1 MKEDRQPQRTD
12 MPLTMLLP
20 NVVTITA
27 LCAGLTAIRMGF
39 HGQFKGAVI
48 MILIACILDGMDGKL
63 ARLLRSES
71 PMGAELD
78 SLADA
83 VNFGVAP
90 ALLVY
95 AFAMQDT
102 TGAGWIAALVY
113 AVTCVMRLARF
124 NLDSKSETSTP
135 SGSRFVG
142 VPAPA
147 GAFLV
152 LLPLFLSFQA
162 NDPDLIPPI
171 LVGFY
176 MIGIGLLMI
185 SRIPTFSFKKTRVA
199 RKSVKFLL
207 LGFVFLAAALLTQ
220 TWITLIAMEF
230 AYAVSIVWAWYTRDN
245 TEAAS

>member
-1 MKEDRQPQRTD
+1 MSGNRQTQRSD
-12 MPLTMLLP
+12 MPLVTLLP
-20 NVVTITA
+20 NAVTIIA

-39 HGQFKGAVI
+39 NGQFRGAVI
-48 MILIACILDGMDGKL
+48 MILVACVLDGMDGRL

-90 ALLVY
+90 ALVVY
-95 AFAMQDT
+95 AFAMQDA
-102 TGAGWIAALVY
+102 TGAGWIAVLVY
-113 AVTCVMRLARF
+113 AVSCVMRLARF
-124 NLDSKSETSTP
+124 NLDSKSETATP
-135 SGSRFVG
+135 SGGRFVG

-162 NDPDLIPPI
+162 GDPGFVSPVI
-171 LVGFY
+171 VGCY
-176 MIGIGLLMI
+176 MIAVGMLMI

-207 LGFVFLAAALLTQ
+207 IGFVFLAAALLTQ
-220 TWITLIAMEF
+220 PWLTLIAFEL
-230 AYAVSIVWAWYTRDN
+230 AYVVSIFWTWYTRESDQ
-245 TEAAS
+245 AL

>member
-1 MKEDRQPQRTD
+1 MKDDRHPQRSD

-27 LCAGLTAIRMGF
+27 LCAGLTAIKMGF

-48 MILIACILDGMDGKL
+48 MILIACVLDGLDGKL
-63 ARLLRSES
+63 ARLLGSES

-113 AVTCVMRLARF
+113 AITCVMRLARF
-124 NLDSKSETSTP
+124 NLDSKSETQGAT
-135 SGSRFVG
+135 GSRFVG

-152 LLPLFLSFQA
+152 MLPLFLSFQA
-162 NDPDLIPPI
+162 NDPEFVPPV
-171 LVGFY
+171 LVGCY
-176 MIGIGLLMI
+176 MIGVGLLMI

-199 RKSVKFLL
+199 RRSVKFLL
-207 LGFVFLAAALLTQ
+207 LGFVFLAAALMTQ
-220 TWITLIAMEF
+220 TWLTLIALEL
-230 AYAVSIVWAWYTRDN
+230 AYAVSVAWAWISRN
-245 TEAAS
+245 NAEAG